1 MREAR
6 TLPFDLVGIG
16 NPVYDVIVTPSSRT
30 AGRVLSG
37 CSTNACLAAKKLG
50 VRKVGLV
57 GCIGKDFS
65 QQFSRDMREHNI
77 EARMDVSGLT
87 TGGFHL
93 IYDRNGNRTLDVLGV
108 AGRINEDNFPKEF
121 LDVAFFLIGPI
132 LGEVDLGL
140 IQFLRSA
147 SSAKIFLDPQGLV
160 RKIGDDGRI
169 VHSCDREE
177 IRKIIEIVDFVKP
190 NEQEI
195 ETITG
200 EKDPVIGLERL
211 RSMGSAVPIV
221 TLAERG
227 SLLLDGNRLLRVPP
241 FATTHA
247 IDPTGAGDVYGGS
260 FITEYTRTG
269 KLSEAALF
277 ASAAASLMVEQ
288 VGPDFRLA
296 TKDVQERKEA
306 IRSRLTVESLGK

>member
-1 MREAR
+1 
-6 TLPFDLVGIG
+6 
-16 NPVYDVIVTPSSRT
+16 
-30 AGRVLSG
+30 
-37 CSTNACLAAKKLG
+37 LAAKKLG
-50 VRKVGLV
+50 ARKVGLL

-65 QQFSRDMREHNI
+65 QQFSCDMREYEI
-77 EARMDVSGLT
+77 EASMDASGST

-93 IYDRNGNRTLDVLGV
+93 IYDRNGNRTLDVLGA
-108 AGRINEDNFPKEF
+108 AGKIKQSNLPEEF
-121 LDVAFFLIGPI
+121 LDSAFILIGPI
-132 LGEVDLGL
+132 LGEVDLEL

-169 VHSCDREE
+169 VHACDREE
-177 IRKIIEIVDFVKP
+177 IRKIIETVDFVKP

-195 ETITG
+195 EIITG
-200 EKDPVIGLERL
+200 ERDPLIGLKRL

-227 SLLLDGNRLLRVPP
+227 SLLLDGNRLFRVPP
-241 FATTHA
+241 FVTTHA
-247 IDPTGAGDVYGGS
+247 IDPTGAGDVYAGS

-269 KLSEAALF
+269 NLSEAVIF

-288 VGPDFRLA
+288 VGPNFRLDP
-296 TKDVQERKEA
+296 KEVQQRKEA
-306 IRSRLTVESLGK
+306 IRSRLTVETLR

>member
-1 MREAR
+1 MS
-6 TLPFDLVGIG
+6 FDLVGIG
-16 NPVYDVIVTPSSRT
+16 NPVYDIIVTPWSRT
-30 AGRVLSG
+30 TGRVLSG

-50 VRKVGLV
+50 VRKVGLL

-65 QQFSRDMREHNI
+65 EQFSRDMREYDI
-77 EARMDVSGLT
+77 EASMDASGST

-108 AGRINEDNFPKEF
+108 AAKIKQNNFPKEF
-121 LDVAFFLIGPI
+121 LDGKFLLVGPI
-132 LGEVDLGL
+132 LGEVDLEL
-140 IQFLRSA
+140 FKFVRSI

-190 NEQEI
+190 NEQEV

-200 EKDPVIGLERL
+200 EKDPLIGLQRL

-227 SLLLDGNRLLRVPP
+227 SLLLDGNKLFRVPP
-241 FATTHA
+241 FPTTHA
-247 IDPTGAGDVYGGS
+247 IDPTGAGDVYAGS
-260 FITEYTRTG
+260 FITEYTRSG
-269 KLSEAALF
+269 SLSEAALF

-296 TKDVQERKEA
+296 PKDIQERKEA
-306 IRSRLTVESLGK
+306 IRNGLTIEALTH